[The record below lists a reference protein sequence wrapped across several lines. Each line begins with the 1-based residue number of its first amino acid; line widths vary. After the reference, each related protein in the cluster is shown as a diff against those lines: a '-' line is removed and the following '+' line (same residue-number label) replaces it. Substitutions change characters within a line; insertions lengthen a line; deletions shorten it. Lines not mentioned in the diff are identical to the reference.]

1 MSKSIEPVSRRYA
14 YALLIAFA
22 ILWVVMAIAPKYR
35 EDWAVENILVAG
47 LGVVLFVTRDRIV
60 LSKAA
65 VTMLFVFMCTHV
77 VGSHYTYA
85 EVPYD
90 AWARALTGTTLNDV
104 LGFERNHFDRFQ
116 HFCYGFLLST
126 PIREVLLQRHTLPR
140 FASYALPV
148 DIILSSSLIYELIEW
163 LAVLVFGAELGAA
176 YLGTQ
181 GDPWD
186 AHADMALAGLGALIA
201 MTITYLIERS
211 RGTAPR

>member
-1 MSKSIEPVSRRYA
+1 MPETVEPVSRRYVIV
-14 YALLIAFA
+14 LLILFA
-22 ILWVVMAIAPKYR
+22 ILWTVMAIHPKYR
-35 EDWAVENILVAG
+35 EDWAVENILVVA
-47 LGVVLFVTRDRIV
+47 LGVVLFVTRHRV
-60 LSKAA
+60 KLSRAA
-65 VTMLFVFMCTHV
+65 TTMLFVFLCTHV

-104 LGFERNHFDRFQ
+104 LGLERNHFDRFQ
-116 HFCYGFLLST
+116 HFCYGLLLST
-126 PIREVLLQRHTLPR
+126 PIREVLMQRHSLPR
-140 FASYALPV
+140 LASYALPV

-201 MTITYLIERS
+201 MMVTFFVERS
-211 RGTAPR
+211 RRNAHT